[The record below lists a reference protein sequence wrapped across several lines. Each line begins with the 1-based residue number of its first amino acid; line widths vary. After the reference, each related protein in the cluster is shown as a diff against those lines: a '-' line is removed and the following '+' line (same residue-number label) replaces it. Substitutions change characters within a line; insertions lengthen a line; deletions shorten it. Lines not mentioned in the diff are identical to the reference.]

1 MGDRLDATKSFLF
14 ENILGIASDYGS
26 KALKQQAAEEIT
38 NQVVEMGV
46 DTFLDLSGAMIPA
59 IGGAISSFRTNK
71 KIHNVEK
78 LLIELNK
85 RQEELTKRI
94 SEQTLENKA
103 VLDHIFDMV
112 LEKVTNFNQEDKIEY
127 VVNGYSEL
135 LLVDNPSFDVAYL
148 YYDTLDRLTILDI
161 SVLKMMYSIRTTP
174 IEGLDAPNNF
184 KEIMDTFGIDY
195 DQYLAVRANL
205 SRMGLVEDS
214 YDNSSEKDIDSIGEA
229 IGDLRRSVES
239 IEKALEKPRN
249 ARIKKLTN
257 KSNIKIKAKRKLVI
271 SKFGR
276 DFVRFFLAP
285 KSA

>member
-174 IEGLDAPNNF
+174 IEGLDAPNDF